1 MKILVINSGSSS
13 LKYQLFD
20 MDTGNVIAKGT
31 CERIGFGGFITHKV
45 PQKEDFCE
53 EIDLPSHDDALKE
66 VFALLVDKE
75 HGVLSLDKIKELLI
89 PILKKH
95 DISYCY
101 LFGSYAR
108 GEARDNSDI
117 DLLVDTS
124 VDGFEYFRLIDEIR
138 MSLGKRVDLLRL
150 KDLSSTNPLNLEIL
164 KEGVKIL

>member
-45 PQKEDFCE
+45 PQKADFCE

-75 HGVLSLDKIKELLI
+75 HGVLSSINEIDAVGHRVAHGGEIF
-89 PILKKH
+89 KKYT
-95 DISYCY
+95 I
-101 LFGSYAR
+101 
-108 GEARDNSDI
+108 
-117 DLLVDTS
+117 VD
-124 VDGFEYFRLIDEIR
+124 
-138 MSLGKRVDLLRL
+138 
-150 KDLSSTNPLNLEIL
+150 
-164 KEGVKIL
+164 